1 MDAPLN
7 RNGTPWWP
15 PSRPQAS
22 RVGERGSLGV
32 RGAWGRVRRDP
43 WAALAFQPL
52 LISNTLSR
60 QLEAGETEPL
70 LINNTSLPVTTRNSK
85 VREVGPGHAVRPTD
99 HMAQRQ
105 ARSNRSNLATQPEW
119 LKKNIH
125 NVESESS
132 REQAWETRIF
142 FTLQTRVVP
151 QGKRK
156 FMN

>member
-99 HMAQRQ
+99 HMGTAAGEVKPLQF
-105 ARSNRSNLATQPEW
+105 SNT
-119 LKKNIH
+119 
-125 NVESESS
+125 
-132 REQAWETRIF
+132 
-142 FTLQTRVVP
+142 TRVVKKKHS
-151 QGKRK
+151 QC
-156 FMN
+156 